1 MLNVIA
7 SIIVSTI
14 TLILKAAYAVKGPLV
29 IGAIVAGIILAF
41 PATSYAAVIQCNVS
55 DCSMITT
62 SFPESRSLI
71 PWTKNAAFVLFF
83 GGLITGNFLMWHDRK
98 VTAERIKAEE
108 KEWLKKYHS

>member
-7 SIIVSTI
+7 SVVM
-14 TLILKAAYAVKGPLV
+14 TLISLTISTVMYIRTPLIVGAVVL
-29 IGAIVAGIILAF
+29 AIIMSF
-41 PATSYAAVIQCNVS
+41 PATSYAAVIQCNAS
-55 DCSMITT
+55 DCSMLTT
-62 SFPESRSLI
+62 SFPEWWSLI
-71 PWTKNAAFVLFF
+71 PWTKKAAFVLFF